1 MNKIEQYLQQQ
12 GLTVADTS
20 ASSDIEQWKAWYK
33 GKVPS
38 FHDYSVYNG
47 IKRVGRT
54 RASLSMASRVCE
66 DWADL
71 LLNEKVK
78 ISTPNE
84 VFNTKLSEVLDS
96 NNFYAAA
103 NRLVE
108 LTFAY
113 GSGAFVAYL
122 GASGDIVID
131 YIRADMIY
139 PIAVAGGRVVECAFA
154 SSVAID
160 GKDAYYLQLH
170 LLTASG
176 YVIRNVYVNAKTGA
190 EIAPPDDV
198 VPEVVTGLKT
208 PLFAIIKPNKTN
220 KRKIDSPFGASCFA
234 GAIDQLKAVDLV
246 YDSLLN
252 EFSLGKKRIFVPLS
266 MARMQGSADTGL
278 TPVFDNKDVVFH
290 AVPENADGD
299 NKITESD
306 MKLRVAE
313 HTQGLGEALKL
324 LSLACGLGADRY
336 SFDSSRGLQTA
347 TAVISEKS
355 ELYQSKSKHELV
367 LRVALKD
374 LVIAIGALLGIDVK
388 AHEVNIDF
396 DDSIIVDKES
406 ERAKMLQE
414 VTAGIISKEEY
425 LSREYGVSHD
435 EATTMLPD
443 KSKELDIKE

>member
-1 MNKIEQYLQQQ
+1 MNQVIRYLQKQ
-12 GLTVADTS
+12 GLTVVDTS
-20 ASSDIEQWKAWYK
+20 ASSDIEQWLAWYK

-47 IKRVGRT
+47 IKHIGRE
-54 RASLSMASRVCE
+54 RASLGMASRVCE

-84 VFNTKLSEVLDS
+84 VFNNKLAEVLDTNS
-96 NNFYAAA
+96 FYANA

-108 LTFAY
+108 LTFAL
-113 GSGAFVAYL
+113 GTGAFVAYL
-122 GASGDIVID
+122 DTDGGIVID
-131 YIRADMIY
+131 YIRADMVY
-139 PIAVAGGRVVECAFA
+139 PITVKGGRVTECVFA
-154 SSVAID
+154 SALSVD
-160 GKDAYYLQLH
+160 GDDVYYIQTH
-170 LLTASG
+170 LLTVNG
-176 YVIRNVYVNAKTGA
+176 YVIRNKYISAKTGA

-198 VPEVVTGLKT
+198 APEVTTGLKT

-220 KRKIDSPFGASCFA
+220 RRKVDSPFGVSCFA

-246 YDSLLN
+246 YDSMLN
-252 EFSLGKKRIFVPLS
+252 EFNLGKKRIFVPLS

-290 AVPENADGD
+290 AVPENADSD

-336 SFDSSRGLQTA
+336 NFDTSRGLQTA

-367 LRVALKD
+367 LRGALKE
-374 LVIAIGALLGIDVK
+374 LVVAIGALLGVDVK
-388 AHEVNIDF
+388 PHEVNIDF

-406 ERAKMLQE
+406 ERAKRMQE

-425 LSREYGVSHD
+425 LSREYGVPQD
-435 EATTMLPD
+435 EASAMLPQEP
-443 KSKELDIKE
+443 SLNISE

>member
-1 MNKIEQYLQQQ
+1 
-12 GLTVADTS
+12 
-20 ASSDIEQWKAWYK
+20 
-33 GKVPS
+33 
-38 FHDYSVYNG
+38 
-47 IKRVGRT
+47 
-54 RASLSMASRVCE
+54 
-66 DWADL
+66 
-71 LLNEKVK
+71 
-78 ISTPNE
+78 
-84 VFNTKLSEVLDS
+84 
-96 NNFYAAA
+96 
-103 NRLVE
+103 
-108 LTFAY
+108 
-113 GSGAFVAYL
+113 
-122 GASGDIVID
+122 
-131 YIRADMIY
+131 MIY
-139 PIAVAGGRVVECAFA
+139 PITVSGDRVTECAFA
-154 SSVAID
+154 SSVVID

-170 LLTASG
+170 LLTDRG
-176 YVIRNVYVNAKTGA
+176 YVIRNVYLNAKTGV
-190 EIAPPDDV
+190 EIDT
-198 VPEVVTGLKT
+198 PEGVASEVETELET

-220 KRKIDSPFGASCFA
+220 KRKVDSPYGASCFA

-246 YDSLLN
+246 YDSMLN

-290 AVPENADGD
+290 AVPENADGA

-313 HTQGLGEALKL
+313 HTQGLSEALKL

-367 LRVALKD
+367 LRDALKE
-374 LVIAIGALLGIDVK
+374 LVVAIGALLGIDVK
-388 AHEVNIDF
+388 THEVNIDF

-425 LSREYGVSHD
+425 LSREYGVSQD
-435 EATTMLPD
+435 EATAMLPQEP
-443 KSKELDIKE
+443 SLNISE

>member
-1 MNKIEQYLQQQ
+1 MDKIEQYLKKM

-20 ASSDIEQWKAWYK
+20 AKSDIETWKAWYK
-33 GKVPS
+33 GKVSS

-47 IKRVGRT
+47 IKRIGRE
-54 RASLSMASRVCE
+54 RASLNMAARVCE

-78 ISTPNE
+78 ISTDNK
-84 VFNTKLSEVLDS
+84 VFNDKLAEVLEA
-96 NNFYAAA
+96 NGFYTEA
-103 NRLVE
+103 NRIVE
-108 LTFAY
+108 LTFAL
-113 GSGAFVAYL
+113 GTGALIAYL
-122 GASGDIVID
+122 DADDEVVID

-139 PIAVAGGRVVECAFA
+139 PLAVKSSRVTDCAFA
-154 SSVAID
+154 SSVVMD

-170 LLTASG
+170 LLTDSG
-176 YVIRNVYVNAKTGA
+176 YVIRNIYIDAKTGA
-190 EIAPPDDV
+190 ELAT
-198 VPEVVTGLKT
+198 PEGVAEEVETGIKT
-208 PLFAIIKPNKTN
+208 PLFTIIKPNKTN
-220 KRKIDSPFGASCFA
+220 RRKVDSPFGASCFA

-246 YDSLLN
+246 YDSMLN
-252 EFSLGKKRIFVPLS
+252 EFNLGKKRIFVPLS
-266 MARMQGSADTGL
+266 MARMQGSADIGL
-278 TPVFDNKDVVFH
+278 TPVFDNKDIVFH

-313 HTQGLGEALKL
+313 HTQGLSEALKL

-367 LRVALKD
+367 LRTALKD

-406 ERAKMLQE
+406 ERAKRLQE

-435 EATTMLPD
+435 EATAMLPQEP
-443 KSKELDIKE
+443 SLNISE

>member
-1 MNKIEQYLQQQ
+1 MDKIEQFLQKL
-12 GLTVADTS
+12 GLTVVDTS
-20 ASSDIEQWKAWYK
+20 AKSDIETWKAWYK
-33 GKVPS
+33 GKVSS

-47 IKRVGRT
+47 IKHIGRT
-54 RASLSMASRVCE
+54 RASLGMASRVCE

-84 VFNTKLSEVLDS
+84 VFNAKLSEVLDS
-96 NNFYAAA
+96 NSFYAAA

-113 GSGAFVAYL
+113 GTGAFVTYL
-122 GASGDIVID
+122 GADGDVVID
-131 YIRADMIY
+131 YIRADMVY
-139 PIAVAGGRVVECAFA
+139 PITVSGGQVTECAF
-154 SSVAID
+154 SSFVVVD
-160 GKDAYYLQLH
+160 GKNAYYLQLH
-170 LLTASG
+170 LLTDKG
-176 YVIRNVYVNAKTGA
+176 YVLRNVYLNAKTGA
-190 EIAPPDDV
+190 ELAT
-198 VPEVVTGLKT
+198 PEGVAEEVETGLKT
-208 PLFAIIKPNKTN
+208 PLFTLIKPNKTN
-220 KRKIDSPFGASCFA
+220 RRKVDSPYGVSCFA

-246 YDSLLN
+246 YDSMLN
-252 EFSLGKKRIFVPLS
+252 EFNLGKKRIFVPLS

-290 AVPENADGD
+290 AVPENADSD

-313 HTQGLGEALKL
+313 HTQGLSEALKL

-336 SFDSSRGLQTA
+336 NFDTSRGLQTA

-367 LRVALKD
+367 LSNALKE

-425 LSREYGVSHD
+425 LSRVYGVSHD
-435 EATTMLPD
+435 EATSMLPD
-443 KSKELDIKE
+443 KPKELDIKE

>member
-1 MNKIEQYLQQQ
+1 MDKIEQFLQKL
-12 GLTVADTS
+12 GLTVVDTS
-20 ASSDIEQWKAWYK
+20 AKSDIETWKAWYK
-33 GKVPS
+33 GKVSS
-38 FHDYSVYNG
+38 FHNYRVYNG
-47 IKRVGRT
+47 IKHIGRE

-78 ISTPNE
+78 ISTDNKI
-84 VFNTKLSEVLDS
+84 FNDKLAEVLEA
-96 NNFYAAA
+96 NGFYTEA

-108 LTFAY
+108 LTFAL
-113 GSGAFVAYL
+113 GTGALVAYL
-122 GASGDIVID
+122 DADDEVVID

-139 PIAVAGGRVVECAFA
+139 PLAVKGGRVTDCAFA
-154 SSVAID
+154 SSVVVD
-160 GKDAYYLQLH
+160 EEDVYYIQIH
-170 LLTASG
+170 LLTANG
-176 YVIRNVYVNAKTGA
+176 YVIRNKYISAKTGA

-198 VPEVVTGLKT
+198 APEVMTGLNT
-208 PLFAIIKPNKTN
+208 PLFTIIKPNKTN
-220 KRKIDSPFGASCFA
+220 RRKVDSPYGVSCFA

-246 YDSLLN
+246 YDSMLN
-252 EFSLGKKRIFVPLS
+252 EFNLGKKRIFVPLS

-367 LRVALKD
+367 LRGALKE
-374 LVIAIGALLGIDVK
+374 LVVAIGALLGVDVK
-388 AHEVNIDF
+388 PHEVNVDF

-435 EATTMLPD
+435 EAATMLPD
-443 KSKELDIKE
+443 KPKELDIKE

>member
-1 MNKIEQYLQQQ
+1 MNQIEQYLKKM

-20 ASSDIEQWKAWYK
+20 ARGDIETWKAWYK
-33 GKVPS
+33 GRVSS

-47 IKRVGRT
+47 IKRIGRT
-54 RASLSMASRVCE
+54 RASLGMASRVCE

-84 VFNTKLSEVLDS
+84 VFNTKLAEVLDS
-96 NNFYAAA
+96 NSFYANA

-108 LTFAY
+108 LTFAF
-113 GSGAFVAYL
+113 GTGAFVTYL
-122 GASGDIVID
+122 NASSDVAID
-131 YIRADMIY
+131 YIKADMIY
-139 PIAVAGGRVVECAFA
+139 PISISGSRVVECAFA
-154 SSVAID
+154 SSVVID
-160 GKDAYYLQLH
+160 GKGAYYLQLH
-170 LLTASG
+170 LLTDRG
-176 YVIRNVYVNAKTGA
+176 YVIRNVYLDAKTGA
-190 EIAPPDDV
+190 EITT
-198 VPEVVTGLKT
+198 PEGVAEEVETGLKT

-220 KRKIDSPFGASCFA
+220 RRKVDSPYGVSCFA

-252 EFSLGKKRIFVPLS
+252 EFNLGKKRIFVPLS
-266 MARMQGSADTGL
+266 MARMQGGADTGL

-290 AVPENADGD
+290 AVPENADSA

-313 HTQGLGEALKL
+313 HTQGLSEALKL

-367 LRVALKD
+367 LRGALKE
-374 LVIAIGALLGIDVK
+374 LVVAIGALLGVDVK
-388 AHEVNIDF
+388 PHEVNIDF

-425 LSREYGVSHD
+425 LSREYGVSPD
-435 EATTMLPD
+435 EAASMLPD
-443 KSKELDIKE
+443 TSKELDIKE

>member
-1 MNKIEQYLQQQ
+1 MDKIVQYLQQQ

-20 ASSDIEQWKAWYK
+20 VKDDIGVWQAWYK
-33 GKVPS
+33 GKVSS

-47 IKRVGRT
+47 IKRIGRT
-54 RASLSMASRVCE
+54 RASLGMAARVCE

-84 VFNTKLSEVLDS
+84 VFNTKFSEVLES
-96 NNFYAAA
+96 NGFYAAA

-113 GSGAFVAYL
+113 GTGAFVTYL

-139 PIAVAGGRVVECAFA
+139 PITISGGRVTECAFA
-154 SSVAID
+154 SSVAVD

-170 LLTASG
+170 LLTDSG
-176 YVIRNVYVNAKTGA
+176 YIIRNIYIDAKTGA
-190 EIAPPDDV
+190 EIAPPDEV

-208 PLFAIIKPNKTN
+208 PLFTIIKPNKTN
-220 KRKIDSPFGASCFA
+220 RRKVDSPYGASCFA

-246 YDSLLN
+246 YDSMLN
-252 EFSLGKKRIFVPLS
+252 EFNLGKKRIFVPLS

-367 LRVALKD
+367 LRAALKD

-435 EATTMLPD
+435 EAASMLPQEP
-443 KSKELDIKE
+443 SLDISE

>member
-1 MNKIEQYLQQQ
+1 MDKIKQYLQKL
-12 GLTVADTS
+12 GLTVVDTS
-20 ASSDIEQWKAWYK
+20 AKSDIETWKAWYK
-33 GKVPS
+33 GKVS
-38 FHDYSVYNG
+38 NFHNYSVYNG
-47 IKRVGRT
+47 IKRIGRE
-54 RASLSMASRVCE
+54 RASLGMAARVCE

-84 VFNTKLSEVLDS
+84 VFNAKLLEVLDS
-96 NNFYAAA
+96 NGFYALA

-113 GSGAFVAYL
+113 GTGAFVTYL
-122 GASGDIVID
+122 GASGDVVID
-131 YIRADMIY
+131 YIKADMIY
-139 PIAVAGGRVVECAFA
+139 PITVSGGRVVECAFA
-154 SSVAID
+154 SSVVID

-170 LLTASG
+170 LLTNRG
-176 YVIRNVYVNAKTGA
+176 YVMRNVYLNAKTGA
-190 EIAPPDDV
+190 ELAT
-198 VPEVVTGLKT
+198 PEGVAEEVETGIKT

-220 KRKIDSPFGASCFA
+220 RRKVDSPYGASCFA
-234 GAIDQLKAVDLV
+234 SAIDQLKAVDLV
-246 YDSLLN
+246 YDSMLN
-252 EFSLGKKRIFVPLS
+252 EFNLGKKRIFVPLS

-278 TPVFDNKDVVFH
+278 TPVFDNKDIIFH
-290 AVPENADGD
+290 AIPENTDST

-306 MKLRVAE
+306 MKLRVTE
-313 HTQGLGEALKL
+313 HTQGLDEALKL

-336 SFDSSRGLQTA
+336 SFDSSKGLQTA

-367 LRVALKD
+367 LRSALKD

-388 AHEVNIDF
+388 AHEVNVDF

-435 EATTMLPD
+435 EAASMLPD
-443 KSKELDIKE
+443 KPKELDIKE

>member
-1 MNKIEQYLQQQ
+1 MNQVIRYLQKQ
-12 GLTVADTS
+12 GLTVVDTS
-20 ASSDIEQWKAWYK
+20 ASSDIEQWLAWYE

-47 IKRVGRT
+47 IRHIGRT
-54 RASLSMASRVCE
+54 RASLGMASRVCE

-84 VFNTKLSEVLDS
+84 VFNNKLAEVLDTNS
-96 NNFYAAA
+96 FYAAA

-113 GSGAFVAYL
+113 GTGAFVAYL
-122 GASGDIVID
+122 NASGDVVID
-131 YIRADMIY
+131 YIKADMIY
-139 PIAVAGGRVVECAFA
+139 PITVNGGRVTECAFA
-154 SSVAID
+154 SSVVVD

-190 EIAPPDDV
+190 EIAPLDDV

-220 KRKIDSPFGASCFA
+220 RRKVDSPYGVSCFA
-234 GAIDQLKAVDLV
+234 GAIDQLMAVDLV
-246 YDSLLN
+246 YDSMLN

-290 AVPENADGD
+290 AVPENADSD

-313 HTQGLGEALKL
+313 HTQGLSEALKL

-336 SFDSSRGLQTA
+336 SFDSSKGLQTA

-367 LRVALKD
+367 LRAALKD
-374 LVIAIGALLGIDVK
+374 LVIAIGALLGIEVK

-406 ERAKMLQE
+406 ERAKRMQE

-435 EATTMLPD
+435 EATAMLPQEP
-443 KSKELDIKE
+443 SLNISE

>member
-1 MNKIEQYLQQQ
+1 MDKIVQYLQKQ

-20 ASSDIEQWKAWYK
+20 AKSDIETWKAWYK

-38 FHDYSVYNG
+38 FHEYSVYNG
-47 IKRVGRT
+47 IKHIGRE
-54 RASLSMASRVCE
+54 RASLGMAARVCE

-78 ISTPNE
+78 ISTDNK
-84 VFNTKLSEVLDS
+84 VFNDKLAEVLEA
-96 NNFYAAA
+96 NGFYTEA

-108 LTFAY
+108 LTFAL
-113 GSGAFVAYL
+113 GTGALIAYL
-122 GASGDIVID
+122 DADDEVVID

-139 PIAVAGGRVVECAFA
+139 PLAVKGGRVTDCAFA
-154 SSVAID
+154 SSVVVD
-160 GKDAYYLQLH
+160 EEDVYYIQIH
-170 LLTASG
+170 LLTANG
-176 YVIRNVYVNAKTGA
+176 YVIRNVYVNAKTSA
-190 EIAPPDDV
+190 EIAPLDDV

-208 PLFAIIKPNKTN
+208 PLFTIIKPNKTN
-220 KRKIDSPFGASCFA
+220 RRKVDSPYGASCFA
-234 GAIDQLKAVDLV
+234 GAVDQLKAVDLV
-246 YDSLLN
+246 YDSMLN
-252 EFSLGKKRIFVPLS
+252 EFNLGKKRIFVPLS

-367 LRVALKD
+367 LRAALKD

-425 LSREYGVSHD
+425 LSREYGVSQD
-435 EATTMLPD
+435 EVASMLPD
-443 KSKELDIKE
+443 KPKELDIKE

>member
-1 MNKIEQYLQQQ
+1 MNQIEQYLKKM

-20 ASSDIEQWKAWYK
+20 AKSDMETWKAWYK
-33 GKVPS
+33 GKVSS
-38 FHDYSVYNG
+38 FHNYSVYNG
-47 IKRVGRT
+47 IKRIGRE
-54 RASLSMASRVCE
+54 RASLGMAARVCE

-84 VFNTKLSEVLDS
+84 VFNAKLSEVLDS
-96 NNFYAAA
+96 NGFYALA
-103 NRLVE
+103 NKLVE

-113 GSGAFVAYL
+113 GTGAFVAYL
-122 GASGDIVID
+122 SASGDVVID
-131 YIRADMIY
+131 YIKADMIY
-139 PIAVAGGRVVECAFA
+139 PITVNGGRVVECAFA
-154 SSVAID
+154 SSVVVD

-170 LLTASG
+170 LLTDRG
-176 YVIRNVYVNAKTGA
+176 YVLRNVYLNAKTGA
-190 EIAPPDDV
+190 EIHT
-198 VPEVVTGLKT
+198 PEGVAEEIETGLKT

-220 KRKIDSPFGASCFA
+220 RRKVDSPYGVSCFA

-246 YDSLLN
+246 YDSMLN
-252 EFSLGKKRIFVPLS
+252 EFNLGKKRIFVPLS

-290 AVPENADGD
+290 AVPENADSA

-336 SFDSSRGLQTA
+336 SFDSSKGLQTA

-388 AHEVNIDF
+388 AHEVNVDF

-406 ERAKMLQE
+406 ERAKRMQE

-425 LSREYGVSHD
+425 LSREYGVSPD
-435 EATTMLPD
+435 EAASMLPD
-443 KSKELDIKE
+443 TSKELDIKE

>member
-1 MNKIEQYLQQQ
+1 MNQIEQYLKKL
-12 GLTVADTS
+12 GLTVVDTS
-20 ASSDIEQWKAWYK
+20 AKSDIETWKTWYE
-33 GKVPS
+33 GKVSS

-47 IKRVGRT
+47 IKHIGRE
-54 RASLSMASRVCE
+54 RASLNMAARVCE

-78 ISTPNE
+78 ISTDNK
-84 VFNTKLSEVLDS
+84 VFNDKLAGVLEA
-96 NNFYAAA
+96 NGFYPDA

-108 LTFAY
+108 LTFAL
-113 GSGAFVAYL
+113 GTGAFVAYL
-122 GASGDIVID
+122 DADDEVVID

-139 PIAVAGGRVVECAFA
+139 PITVSGGRVVECAFA
-154 SSVAID
+154 SSLVID
-160 GKDAYYLQLH
+160 GEDVYYIQIH

-176 YVIRNVYVNAKTGA
+176 YAIRNVYVNAKTGA

-198 VPEVVTGLKT
+198 VPEVATGLKT
-208 PLFAIIKPNKTN
+208 PLFALIKPNKTN
-220 KRKIDSPFGASCFA
+220 KRKVDSPYGVSCFA

-246 YDSLLN
+246 YDSMLN
-252 EFSLGKKRIFVPLS
+252 EFNLGKKRIFVPLS
-266 MARMQGSADTGL
+266 MARMQGSAETGL
-278 TPVFDNKDVVFH
+278 TPVFDNKDLVFH
-290 AVPENADGD
+290 AVPENADST

-313 HTQGLGEALKL
+313 HTQGLSEALKL

-336 SFDSSRGLQTA
+336 NFDSSRGLQTA

-367 LRVALKD
+367 LQGALKE
-374 LVIAIGALLGIDVK
+374 LVISIGALLGIDIK
-388 AHEVNIDF
+388 RHEVTVDF

-406 ERAKMLQE
+406 ERAKRLQE

-435 EATTMLPD
+435 EAATMLPD
-443 KSKELDIKE
+443 KPKELDIKE

>member
-1 MNKIEQYLQQQ
+1 MNGIEQYLTKM

-20 ASSDIEQWKAWYK
+20 ARGDIETWKSWYK
-33 GKVPS
+33 GKVSS
-38 FHDYSVYNG
+38 FHNYSVYNG
-47 IKRVGRT
+47 IKRIGRE
-54 RASLSMASRVCE
+54 RASLNMAARVCE

-84 VFNTKLSEVLDS
+84 VFNTKLAEVLDANS
-96 NNFYAAA
+96 FYVNA
-103 NRLVE
+103 NRLLE
-108 LTFAY
+108 LTFAF
-113 GSGAFVAYL
+113 GTGAFVTYL
-122 GASGDIVID
+122 SASGDVVVD
-131 YIRADMIY
+131 YIKADMIY
-139 PIAVAGGRVVECAFA
+139 PITVSGGRVTECAFA
-154 SSVAID
+154 SSVVVE

-170 LLTASG
+170 LLTDRG
-176 YVIRNVYVNAKTGA
+176 HVIRNVYLNAKTGA
-190 EIAPPDDV
+190 EIATPDGIA
-198 VPEVVTGLKT
+198 PEVATGLNI

-220 KRKIDSPFGASCFA
+220 RRKVDSPYGASCFSN
-234 GAIDQLKAVDLV
+234 AIDQLKAVDLV
-246 YDSLLN
+246 YDSMLN
-252 EFSLGKKRIFVPLS
+252 EFNLGKKRIFVPLS

-278 TPVFDNKDVVFH
+278 TPVFDNKDIVFH
-290 AVPENADGD
+290 AVPENADSD

-306 MKLRVAE
+306 MKLRVPE
-313 HTQGLGEALKL
+313 HTQGLDEALKL

-367 LRVALKD
+367 LRAALKD

-406 ERAKMLQE
+406 ERAKRMQE

-425 LSREYGVSHD
+425 LSHEYGVSPD
-435 EATTMLPD
+435 EATAMLPQEP
-443 KSKELDIKE
+443 SLNISE

>member
-1 MNKIEQYLQQQ
+1 M
-12 GLTVADTS
+12 
-20 ASSDIEQWKAWYK
+20 SDIEEWKAWYK
-33 GKVPS
+33 GKVSS

-47 IKRVGRT
+47 IKRIGRE
-54 RASLSMASRVCE
+54 RASLNMAARVCE

-96 NNFYAAA
+96 NGFYAGA

-113 GSGAFVAYL
+113 GTGAFVTYL
-122 GASGDIVID
+122 GANGDVVID
-131 YIRADMIY
+131 YIKADMIY
-139 PIAVAGGRVVECAFA
+139 PITVSGGRVVECAFA
-154 SSVAID
+154 SSVVVD
-160 GKDAYYLQLH
+160 GEDAYYLQLH
-170 LLTASG
+170 LLADRR
-176 YVIRNVYVNAKTGA
+176 YVIHNIYLNAKTGVELFTPEGVAA
-190 EIAPPDDV
+190 EV
-198 VPEVVTGLKT
+198 ETGLET

-220 KRKIDSPFGASCFA
+220 RRNADSPYGASCFA
-234 GAIDQLKAVDLV
+234 GAIDQLMAVDLV

-252 EFSLGKKRIFVPLS
+252 EFNLGKKRIFVPLS

-278 TPVFDNKDVVFH
+278 TPVFDNKDLVFH

-313 HTQGLGEALKL
+313 HTQGLSEALKL

-336 SFDSSRGLQTA
+336 SFDSSKGLQTA

-367 LRVALKD
+367 LRSALKD

-388 AHEVNIDF
+388 AHEVNVDF

-435 EATTMLPD
+435 EATAMLPQEP
-443 KSKELDIKE
+443 SLNISE

>member
-1 MNKIEQYLQQQ
+1 MNKIEQYLQKQ

-20 ASSDIEQWKAWYK
+20 AKSDMETWKAWYK
-33 GKVPS
+33 GKVSS

-47 IKRVGRT
+47 IKRIGRT
-54 RASLSMASRVCE
+54 RASLGMAARVCE

-84 VFNTKLSEVLDS
+84 VFNNKLAGVLDTNS
-96 NNFYAAA
+96 FYANA

-108 LTFAY
+108 LTFAL
-113 GSGAFVAYL
+113 GTGAFVAYL
-122 GASGDIVID
+122 DADNEVVID

-139 PIAVAGGRVVECAFA
+139 PLAVKGGRVTECAFA
-154 SSVAID
+154 SSVVVD
-160 GKDAYYLQLH
+160 GKNAYYLQLH
-170 LLTASG
+170 LLTTSG
-176 YVIRNVYVNAKTGA
+176 YVIRNIYIDAKAGKAIPTPEGVA
-190 EIAPPDDV
+190 E
-198 VPEVVTGLKT
+198 EVVTGIKT
-208 PLFAIIKPNKTN
+208 PLFTIIKPNKTN
-220 KRKIDSPFGASCFA
+220 RRKVDSPFGASCFA
-234 GAIDQLKAVDLV
+234 GAIDQLMAVDLV

-290 AVPENADGD
+290 AVPENADSD

-367 LRVALKD
+367 LQGALKE
-374 LVIAIGALLGIDVK
+374 LVIAIGALFGIDVK

-406 ERAKMLQE
+406 ERAKRMQE

-425 LSREYGVSHD
+425 LSREYGVSPD
-435 EATTMLPD
+435 EAASMLPD
-443 KSKELDIKE
+443 KPKELDIKE

>member
-1 MNKIEQYLQQQ
+1 M
-12 GLTVADTS
+12 GLTVVDTS
-20 ASSDIEQWKAWYK
+20 AKSDIETWKAWYK
-33 GKVPS
+33 GKVSS

-47 IKRVGRT
+47 IKHIGRE
-54 RASLSMASRVCE
+54 RASLGMAARVCE

-84 VFNTKLSEVLDS
+84 VFNTKLSEVLES
-96 NNFYAAA
+96 NSFYANA

-113 GSGAFVAYL
+113 GTGAFVAYL
-122 GASGDIVID
+122 SASGDTVID
-131 YIRADMIY
+131 YIKADMIY
-139 PIAVAGGRVVECAFA
+139 PITVNGSRVVECAFA
-154 SSVAID
+154 SSAVID
-160 GKDAYYLQLH
+160 GNDAYYLQLH
-170 LLTASG
+170 LLTNRG
-176 YVIRNVYVNAKTGA
+176 YVIRNIYLNAKTGVELFTPEGVA
-190 EIAPPDDV
+190 E
-198 VPEVVTGLKT
+198 EVETGIKT

-220 KRKIDSPFGASCFA
+220 RRKVDSPYGASCFA
-234 GAIDQLKAVDLV
+234 GAIDQLMAVDLV
-246 YDSLLN
+246 YDSMLN
-252 EFSLGKKRIFVPLS
+252 EFNLGKKRIFVPLS

-278 TPVFDNKDVVFH
+278 TPVFDNKDLVFH
-290 AVPENADGD
+290 AVPESADSS

-313 HTQGLGEALKL
+313 HTQGLDEALKL

-367 LRVALKD
+367 LQEALKE

-406 ERAKMLQE
+406 ERAKRMQE

-435 EATTMLPD
+435 EASAMLPQEP
-443 KSKELDIKE
+443 SLNISE

>member
-1 MNKIEQYLQQQ
+1 MNKIERYLQKL

-20 ASSDIEQWKAWYK
+20 AKSDIEEWKAWYK
-33 GKVPS
+33 GKVSS

-47 IKRVGRT
+47 IKRIGRE
-54 RASLSMASRVCE
+54 RASLGMAARVCE

-84 VFNTKLSEVLDS
+84 VFNDKLAEVLEA
-96 NNFYAAA
+96 NRFYTEA

-113 GSGAFVAYL
+113 GTGAFVAYL
-122 GASGDIVID
+122 SASGDVVID
-131 YIRADMIY
+131 YIKADMIY
-139 PIAVAGGRVVECAFA
+139 PITVNGGRVVGCAFA
-154 SSVAID
+154 SSVVVD
-160 GKDAYYLQLH
+160 GEDAYYLQVH
-170 LLTASG
+170 LLTDRG
-176 YVIRNVYVNAKTGA
+176 YVLRNVYLNAKTGA
-190 EIAPPDDV
+190 EIHT
-198 VPEVVTGLKT
+198 PEGVAEEIETGLKT

-220 KRKIDSPFGASCFA
+220 RRKVDSPYGVSCFA

-246 YDSLLN
+246 YDSMLN
-252 EFSLGKKRIFVPLS
+252 EFNLGKKRIFVPLS
-266 MARMQGSADTGL
+266 MARMQGSADAGL
-278 TPVFDNKDVVFH
+278 TPVFDNKDIVFH
-290 AVPENADGD
+290 AVPENADSA

-313 HTQGLGEALKL
+313 HTQGLDEALKL

-336 SFDSSRGLQTA
+336 SFDSSKGLQTA

-367 LRVALKD
+367 LRGALKE
-374 LVIAIGALLGIDVK
+374 LVVAIGALLGVDVK
-388 AHEVNIDF
+388 PHEVNVDF

-406 ERAKMLQE
+406 ERAKRMQE

-425 LSREYGVSHD
+425 LSREYGVSPD
-435 EATTMLPD
+435 EAASMLPD
-443 KSKELDIKE
+443 KPSELDIKE